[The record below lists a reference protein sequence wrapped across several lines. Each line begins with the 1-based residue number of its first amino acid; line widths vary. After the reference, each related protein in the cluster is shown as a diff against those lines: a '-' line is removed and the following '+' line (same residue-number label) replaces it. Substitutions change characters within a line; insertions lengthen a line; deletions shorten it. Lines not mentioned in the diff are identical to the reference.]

1 MEDRRVLIAGCGDV
15 GALLGDGLLADGW
28 ELTALRRR
36 PQGLPRG
43 FRTIAADLGDP
54 ASLAPLAEHAFSHV
68 VFAAAPGGFDAA
80 LYRRVYVEG
89 PRNLLAVL
97 RGEPRVILVSST
109 GVYHQ
114 EDGSRVDEDSPTEPA
129 GFSGRTLLEAEQALR
144 TAIGDRLSVLRLG
157 GIYGPGRERL
167 LEKVAAGVG
176 CPREPVRY
184 TNRIHRDDAAGILQF
199 LLLRAGPG
207 GLWCGVDCDPAP
219 MWEIRQWIAG
229 KLGVR
234 LDDTRE
240 SVFQR
245 GGNKRV
251 SNRRLLEAGYR
262 YCYPDYRAG
271 YGPLIEA
278 WLRRARP

>member
-15 GALLGDGLLADGW
+15 GALLGAGLLADGW
-28 ELTALRRR
+28 EVTALRRR
-36 PQGLPRG
+36 PQALPAGLQ
-43 FRTIAADLGDP
+43 TIAADLGDP
-54 ASLAPLAEHAFSHV
+54 RSLTPLGEHEFSHV

-114 EDGSRVDEDSPTEPA
+114 EDGSWVDETSPTEPA
-129 GFSGRTLLEAEQALR
+129 GFSGRTLLEAEQALQV
-144 TAIGDRLSVLRLG
+144 AIGDRLSVLRLG

-167 LEKVAAGVG
+167 LQEVASGIG

-184 TNRIHRDDAAGILQF
+184 TNRIHREDAAGVLQF
-199 LLLRAGPG
+199 LLARAGPG
-207 GLWCGVDCDPAP
+207 GLWCGVDGDPAP
-219 MWEIRQWIAG
+219 MWEIRHWMAQR
-229 KLGVR
+229 LRMV

-251 SNRRLLEAGYR
+251 ANRRLLEAGYR
-262 YCYPDYRAG
+262 FRYPDYRAG

-278 WLRRARP
+278 WLRGAPP